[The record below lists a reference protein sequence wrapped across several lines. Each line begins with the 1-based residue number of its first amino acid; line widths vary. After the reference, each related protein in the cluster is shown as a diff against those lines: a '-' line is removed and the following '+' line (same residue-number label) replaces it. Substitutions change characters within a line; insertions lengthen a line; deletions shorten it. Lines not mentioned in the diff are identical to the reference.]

1 MKKLTSPTPAKP
13 AHACEFDELRSRMRR
28 CARKPRRR
36 PSRMVG
42 IEVAYVALAD
52 WIALVAESERHAA

>member
-1 MKKLTSPTPAKP
+1 MQGMNKPATPKP
-13 AHACEFDELRSRMRR
+13 AHACEFDELRAKMRR
-28 CARKPRRR
+28 CVRRSRR

-52 WIALVAESERHAA
+52 WLAAVAQAERRTA